1 MSELRH
7 DPLSGHDV
15 IVAAG
20 RAARPVTFAPT
31 REPEPQAHGSPS
43 CPFCPGAEAET
54 PPEVARTG
62 TGAPGTSGWRV
73 RVFPNLYPI
82 VDTHEVIALSPSH
95 DRSMAHL
102 DDDEVVEVFSVMRD
116 RVR

>member
-20 RAARPVTFAPT
+20 RGTRPVTFA
-31 REPEPQAHGSPS
+31 QSPAERTAGPLE
-43 CPFCPGAEAET
+43 CPFCPGSESKT

-62 TGAPGTSGWRV
+62 SGAPGTPGWRV

-82 VDTHEVIALSPSH
+82 VETHEVIALSPAH
-95 DRSMAHL
+95 DRSLAQL
-102 DDDEVVEVFSVMRD
+102 DDDE
-116 RVR
+116 